1 MHSAH
6 AVVETLLSLLDGSEF
21 ANADRRNGR
30 PCRIA
35 LPADRE
41 GREAL
46 VHAHLRGAP
55 ATLDFVARGHAAWRE
70 TVDAVALAAF
80 CPAAD
85 GQCRW
90 VALDLDAADHGSG
103 GLADPAH
110 TVRTIGERA
119 DALGLLS
126 GLLAARSRGG
136 QGRHLFFLLP
146 EPVPLPDAVI
156 GVAAIGAA
164 AWRVASLDSQEYGTQ
179 HAFQCASGAA
189 ARLGDPGAVELLPR
203 SGLRPEFGWALALP
217 SAGAFVAHGGGVII
231 DPFTDAP
238 CDLTSMPVCD
248 TRAWQQLVFDAK
260 QELARKAPW
269 QRWDGTPRAPTRS
282 TTDREP
288 LTRVD
293 SRTREF
299 IDGRTPVGKRN
310 NAAFVASA
318 SLLGCGVNEREA
330 ERLVLTGG
338 LACGL
343 SEREARSAFESA
355 RRAHARKRG
364 R

>member
-1 MHSAH
+1 
-6 AVVETLLSLLDGSEF
+6 
-21 ANADRRNGR
+21 
-30 PCRIA
+30 
-35 LPADRE
+35 
-41 GREAL
+41 
-46 VHAHLRGAP
+46 
-55 ATLDFVARGHAAWRE
+55 
-70 TVDAVALAAF
+70 
-80 CPAAD
+80 
-85 GQCRW
+85 
-90 VALDLDAADHGSG
+90 
-103 GLADPAH
+103 
-110 TVRTIGERA
+110 
-119 DALGLLS
+119 
-126 GLLAARSRGG
+126 
-136 QGRHLFFLLP
+136 
-146 EPVPLPDAVI
+146 
-156 GVAAIGAA
+156 
-164 AWRVASLDSQEYGTQ
+164 
-179 HAFQCASGAA
+179 
-189 ARLGDPGAVELLPR
+189 
-203 SGLRPEFGWALALP
+203 
-217 SAGAFVAHGGGVII
+217 
-231 DPFTDAP
+231 
-238 CDLTSMPVCD
+238 MPVCD